1 MKKVFGILALVA
13 VMSAGLVSCE
23 SDSSEASLYENV
35 KGTDGDDVPLDKRST
50 DGDDVPL
57 DKRSTDGDD
66 VPLDKRSN

>member
-23 SDSSEASLYENV
+23 ADSSEASLYENV
-35 KGTDGDDVPLDKRST
+35 NGTDGDDVQIDKRST
-50 DGDDVPL
+50 DGDDVQI

-66 VPLDKRSN
+66 VQIDKRN